1 MVKTGCVCPGSD
13 HRRVHTCFLLT
24 FYWSR
29 GHTWLQGVLG
39 NLVFGWGVPGLKKKN
54 RLWEENQQ
62 WPTAWDQSW
71 ARLHLWLSPN
81 ILQIKR
87 ALKCECEVNINLISS
102 VLDLSDNEM
111 VKYEGELK
119 WGRIDTKLLDFLG
132 QHFKKTFYI
141 RNIANVHKSR
151 GNSVTNL
158 HVLTKLQLFSTHGQS
173 CFVQRP
179 GYQGVSHSQLMGR
192 HTPGPCDH
200 CYHTCHHLFFKL
212 NHLPTILR
220 DRHYHFAGEEIW
232 KQCLSNLPNTTQ

>member
-1 MVKTGCVCPGSD
+1 MCVPRLRPQAGA
-13 HRRVHTCFLLT
+13 HMLFAYILLLT
-24 FYWSR
+24 WPYLAAR
-29 GHTWLQGVLG
+29 GTGKFSLRLG
-39 NLVFGWGVPGLKKKN
+39 CPRPKKKT